1 MKLQNIPFSTTDW
14 NTVAPV
20 AHEGETGVSHW
31 RSFEAGNIRVRMIE
45 YSPGFRSDHYCER
58 GHVLLVL
65 QGELCIRLKNGSEHR
80 LVPGMSFQ
88 VADDTINPHL
98 AYTET
103 GAKVFVVD

>member
-1 MKLQNIPFSTTDW
+1 
-14 NTVAPV
+14 
-20 AHEGETGVSHW
+20 
-31 RSFEAGNIRVRMIE
+31 MIE
-45 YSPGFRSDHYCER
+45 YSSGFRSDHYCER

-80 LVPGMSFQ
+80 LVTGMSIQ

-98 AYTET
+98 ASTET